1 MAGIWWFFTLII
13 VTSYTANLAAFLT
26 VESVRT
32 PFKNV
37 KELANQN
44 VIKYGAKKG
53 GSTFAFFRD
62 SGDPIYQKMYQYM
75 TDNAAEVLTN
85 DNEEALE
92 WVKMKNYA
100 YLMESTSI
108 EYFTERNCEVAQIG
122 DLLDSKGYGI
132 AMRKS
137 EL

>member
-1 MAGIWWFFTLII
+1 
-13 VTSYTANLAAFLT
+13 
-26 VESVRT
+26 
-32 PFKNV
+32 
-37 KELANQN
+37 
-44 VIKYGAKKG
+44 
-53 GSTFAFFRD
+53 
-62 SGDPIYQKMYQYM
+62 M